1 MLIGYAGTGKTTL
14 MQAFVAQA
22 LDRGLR
28 VCACA
33 PTHKA
38 VDVIAGKMREAR
50 IEVECRC
57 SGYGRAIIRDERVLA
72 APEAPLLAEAI
83 YPRTGRPDLPG

>member
-14 MQAFVAQA
+14 TQAFVAQA

-50 IEVECRC
+50 IEVECRTLH
-57 SGYGRAIIRDERVLA
+57 S
-72 APEAPLLAEAI
+72 LL
-83 YPRTGRPDLPG
+83 GLRPCDHPG